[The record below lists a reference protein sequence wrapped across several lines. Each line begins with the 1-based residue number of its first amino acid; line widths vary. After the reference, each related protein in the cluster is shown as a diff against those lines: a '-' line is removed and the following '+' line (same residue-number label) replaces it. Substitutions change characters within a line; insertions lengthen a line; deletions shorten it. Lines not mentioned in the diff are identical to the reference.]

1 MLGREIQK
9 PTIGAPEPPRACNAI
24 DEPASEVGE
33 LCVDSRTIL
42 GVRLPRLSPRAYR
55 RITLVALLAQVFITV
70 SGAAVRL
77 TGSGLGCS
85 DWPTCEENQ
94 LVAPFEYHAMI
105 EFINRTVTGFV
116 SIAVI
121 LAVLGS
127 LLRTPRRRD
136 LTWLSLGLVGGVIGQ
151 IILGGLTVLFE
162 LHPPFVIA
170 HFLVSMV
177 LIWNAYVLHERS
189 RFAEAPALPVVPK
202 NVRILGRILVIV
214 AAVTIFTGTIV
225 TGTGPHGGDE
235 NVERLSF
242 DITAVARVH
251 STAVWIF
258 LALTIVILVVLRRS
272 GAPTEVDRRAKFLV
286 AAILIQGTIGYVQY
300 FNNVPPALVLLHVL
314 GSAVVW
320 IAVLSFDLSF
330 IARPIEVDQR
340 GALVTNS

>member
-1 MLGREIQK
+1 M
-9 PTIGAPEPPRACNAI
+9 
-24 DEPASEVGE
+24 
-33 LCVDSRTIL
+33 
-42 GVRLPRLSPRAYR
+42 
-55 RITLVALLAQVFITV
+55 ALLAQVFITV

-116 SIAVI
+116 SVAVI

-127 LLRTPRRRD
+127 LVRTPRRRD
-136 LTWLSLGLVGGVIGQ
+136 LTWLSLGLVAGVIGQ

-177 LIWNAYVLHERS
+177 LIWNAFVLHERS

-202 NVRILGRILVIV
+202 NVRVLGRILVVV

-235 NVERLSF
+235 NVDRLSF

-251 STAVWIF
+251 STTVWIF
-258 LALTIVILVVLRRS
+258 LALTIVIMVLLRRT
-272 GAPTEVDRRAKFLV
+272 GAPTDVDRRAKFLV

-300 FNNVPPALVLLHVL
+300 LSNVPPGLVLLHVL

-320 IAVLSFDLSF
+320 IAVLAFDLSF
-330 IARPIEVDQR
+330 IARPVEVDQHDE
-340 GALVTNS
+340 LVTTS

>member
-1 MLGREIQK
+1 
-9 PTIGAPEPPRACNAI
+9 
-24 DEPASEVGE
+24 
-33 LCVDSRTIL
+33 
-42 GVRLPRLSPRAYR
+42 VRLPRLSPRAYR

-94 LVAPFEYHAMI
+94 LVAPLEYHAMI

-116 SIAVI
+116 SVAVI

-136 LTWLSLGLVGGVIGQ
+136 LTWLSLGLVAGVIGQ

-189 RFAEAPALPVVPK
+189 RFAASPALPVVPK
-202 NVRILGRILVIV
+202 NVRVLGRILVVI
-214 AAVTIFTGTIV
+214 AALVLFTGTIV

-235 NVERLSF
+235 TVERLSY
-242 DITAVARVH
+242 DIGSVVRVH
-251 STAVWIF
+251 SVVVWIF
-258 LALTIVILVVLRRS
+258 LALTLAIFVMLRRS
-272 GAPTEVDRRAKFLV
+272 GAPTTVDRRAKFLV
-286 AAILIQGTIGYVQY
+286 GAIVIQGAIGYIQY
-300 FNNVPPALVLLHVL
+300 FTSVPPALVLLHIL
-314 GSAVVW
+314 GSTVVW
-320 IAVLSFDLSF
+320 ISVLSFDLSF
-330 IARPIEVDQR
+330 IARPEEVEQNEV
-340 GALVTNS
+340 LVASQ